1 MHRPRFLPIGIV
13 ARAIVAAAGAPA
25 GGPAAGA
32 PVPNP
37 GARPKKGTRRYYD
50 PGSQPQPCGT
60 SRRLPHY
67 TRKAP
72 QGEADREAI
81 ARAEEKRERRRQR
94 RRGDAP

>member
-13 ARAIVAAAGAPA
+13 AGAIVAAAGAPA

-32 PVPNP
+32 PVPTP

-60 SRRLPHY
+60 SRLPHY

-72 QGEADREAI
+72 QSEADRAAL
-81 ARAEEKRERRRQR
+81 ARAQARRERRREKR
-94 RRGDAP
+94 SGGAS